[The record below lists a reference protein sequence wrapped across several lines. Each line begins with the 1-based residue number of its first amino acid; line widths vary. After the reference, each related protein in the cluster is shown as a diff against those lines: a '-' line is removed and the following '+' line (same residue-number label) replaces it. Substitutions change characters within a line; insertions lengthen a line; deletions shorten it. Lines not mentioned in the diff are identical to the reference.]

1 MTSRTQK
8 EYNGRNVD
16 ETAVLSVDDLPMPA
30 NFDGLDPAEANKT
43 RARFEHSRRI
53 YEMLFG
59 AKTPS
64 TADIS
69 DETAQASDTD
79 SRKFDR

>member
-1 MTSRTQK
+1 MTTRTQK

-16 ETAVLSVDDLPMPA
+16 KTAVLPVDDLPMPA

-59 AKTPS
+59 AKTRS
-64 TADIS
+64 TTGIS
-69 DETAQASDTD
+69 EGTAQTSDTD

>member
-1 MTSRTQK
+1 MTTRTQK

-64 TADIS
+64 TTGIS
-69 DETAQASDTD
+69 EGTAQTSDTD
-79 SRKFDR
+79 SLNFDR

>member
-1 MTSRTQK
+1 MTSRKTK

-43 RARFEHSRRI
+43 KARFEHSRRI

-59 AKTPS
+59 SKT
-64 TADIS
+64 TTTGIS
-69 DETAQASDTD
+69 GKTEQTPAAEQ
-79 SRKFDR
+79 KLEQ

>member
-1 MTSRTQK
+1 MTTRTQK

-30 NFDGLDPAEANKT
+30 KFDGLNPAVANKT
-43 RARFEHSRRI
+43 RARFEHSQRI
-53 YEMLFG
+53 YETLFG

-64 TADIS
+64 TTGIS
-69 DETAQASDTD
+69 EGTAQTSDTD
-79 SRKFDR
+79 SLNFDR